1 MKGGKTVLGCIISF
15 ILGGTFGA
23 VTMCLFVA
31 AGNEDER
38 RSIK

>member
-31 AGNEDER
+31 ADNENER
-38 RSIK
+38 RGIK